1 MMRKVASI
9 YFLIIFFSACNYKGS
24 EKLEQL
30 KNKITTAND
39 TFEAI
44 EPSLVTKAANGY
56 NSNLELV
63 KKCVDSAENE
73 FSQAMNNY
81 KGMKK
86 STPDFFNSYSITKE
100 NLSNEISQLEMLATD
115 LQNNFI
121 PADSIP
127 LYLNLEDKNIDMIFS
142 DLHELTLLYNFIIE
156 TNDSLYP
163 YVKTFAEKYC
173 KKNEK

>member
-1 MMRKVASI
+1 MMRKVVSI
-9 YFLIIFFSACNYKGS
+9 CFLIISFSACNYKGS
-24 EKLEQL
+24 EKLEKL
-30 KNKITTAND
+30 EKKITTANV
-39 TFEAI
+39 TFEALD
-44 EPSLVTKAANGY
+44 PSLVTNAANGY

-121 PADSIP
+121 PEDSIP

-156 TNDSLYP
+156 TNDSLYT

-173 KKNEK
+173 EKNEK